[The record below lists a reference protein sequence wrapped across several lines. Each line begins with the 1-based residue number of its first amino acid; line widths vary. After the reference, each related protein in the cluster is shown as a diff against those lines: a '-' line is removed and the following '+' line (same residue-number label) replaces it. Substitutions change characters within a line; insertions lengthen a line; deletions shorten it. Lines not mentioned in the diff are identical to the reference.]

1 MLSHLLHI
9 VHNRPDSRCPLLDY
23 QSVYVAIWEER
34 RKCAKAEKDS
44 IVGDPLALWA
54 FEDPKHPRYLV
65 DGMEGGMTLVGT
77 FEKEVGV
84 VTYRDGVLLVATSLI
99 ATREYVE
106 AQAR

>member
-1 MLSHLLHI
+1 MRYAFTFGPDGIQPVEGLGEVKNPI
-9 VHNRPDSRCPLLDY
+9 V
-23 QSVYVAIWEER
+23 
-34 RKCAKAEKDS
+34 
-44 IVGDPLALWA
+44 VGDLLAVWV
-54 FEDPKHPRYLV
+54 FDDPQHPRYLI
-65 DGMEGGMTLVGT
+65 DGLEGPRTPVGT